1 MVHYMNLRQAPF
13 SMISSGMKTI
23 ELRLLDEKRS
33 LIRIGDTIVFRNS
46 DLESATLTC
55 VVKNLYVFDS
65 FKELYAYLPLDQ
77 CGYLEHE
84 IASASY
90 RDMEA
95 YYPPEKQKQ
104 YGVVGIEI
112 ELQN

>member
-13 SMISSGMKTI
+13 SLISLGIKTI
-23 ELRLLDEKRS
+23 ELRLLDEKRR
-33 LIRIGDTIVFRNS
+33 LIRIGDTIVFRNV

-65 FKELYAYLPLDQ
+65 FKELYACLPLDL
-77 CGYLEHE
+77 CGYIDHE
-84 IASASY
+84 TDSASY
-90 RDMEA
+90 RDMEE
-95 YYPPEKQKQ
+95 YYPIEKQKQ